1 MSRTCLCVAAC
12 VALCGVTYLAAAGQ
26 VPARPADAPVPAQA
40 QRMVPK
46 WEYKAVSDRSIVDY
60 AVANAGGKTPDAQR
74 TEAWNKLGD
83 DGWELMAVGDVATDH
98 TYYFK
103 RPK

>member
-1 MSRTCLCVAAC
+1 MSRTSLCVAAC
-12 VALCGVTYLAAAGQ
+12 VAVCGVAYLAAPGQ
-26 VPARPADAPVPAQA
+26 APARQGAAPVLA
-40 QRMVPK
+40 QRVKQK
-46 WEYKAVSDRSIVDY
+46 WEHKAVADRRIVDY
-60 AVANAGGKTPDAQR
+60 AVANAGGKSLDDQR

-83 DGWELMAVGDVATDH
+83 DGWELFAVGDVATDH